1 MSAHCKKCVKCSFN
15 FEIIKKV
22 CSVPVDKAGEEEA
35 NDVHGDVEGDGD
47 SWGEGEGW
55 IFLKS
60 RTAEIFFSALK
71 HSEAFRMQTNFS
83 CLGKDLPALVELDES
98 ATCILGCIF
107 GGDFDFAWMVLRILG
122 VLSCV

>member
-1 MSAHCKKCVKCSFN
+1 MALFSFKTHKNLLCSFS
-15 FEIIKKV
+15 FEFRIEFISSQQKTFPNPRILRIIICFIKN
-22 CSVPVDKAGEEEA
+22 SE
-35 NDVHGDVEGDGD
+35 
-47 SWGEGEGW
+47 
-55 IFLKS
+55 
-60 RTAEIFFSALK
+60 